1 MEPNVAGSSPAE
13 PAILA
18 YCVVPNYTCLVN
30 ENCPINWLSL
40 LSSVS
45 LGVVMVIKNGSTTK
59 VPNTVVVGGLRPAD
73 KYPIKSVNLP
83 RKKSGK

>member
-1 MEPNVAGSSPAE
+1 
-13 PAILA
+13 
-18 YCVVPNYTCLVN
+18 
-30 ENCPINWLSL
+30 
-40 LSSVS
+40 
-45 LGVVMVIKNGSTTK
+45 MVIKNGSTTK